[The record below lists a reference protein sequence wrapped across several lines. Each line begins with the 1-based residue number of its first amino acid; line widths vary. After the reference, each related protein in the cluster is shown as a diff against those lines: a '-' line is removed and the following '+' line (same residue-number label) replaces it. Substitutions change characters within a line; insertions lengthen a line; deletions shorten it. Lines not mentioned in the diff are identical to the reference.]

1 MLDVV
6 GVPLGRPQYLLDSP
20 AVPVK
25 LPDKLPC
32 GVVSQETPVGQDEI
46 HETTVPVDIGDSD
59 ASQLSRKA
67 VTIHLLAVSKV
78 VGLDEP
84 I

>member
-1 MLDVV
+1 MLNVV
-6 GVPLGRPQYLLDSP
+6 GVPLSRSQYFLDSS
-20 AVPVK
+20 AGPVK
-25 LPDKLPC
+25 LPDKFPC
-32 GVVSQETPVGQDEI
+32 SIVSQETPVGHDEI
-46 HETTVPVDIGDSD
+46 HETTVPVNVGDSD

-67 VTIHLLAVSKV
+67 VAINLVAVSKV